1 MAEENVKEKKYILG
15 EYTFKELQD
24 KVTGSNSR
32 YSAVELLKYNIHS
45 QDEFDDEQKKIQNR
59 HRWNAEESG
68 DIKLYGDLQDKFIE
82 KTIEDEIFVNNL
94 KENISTEIHN
104 KMMNTKI
111 MVTALFKEYD
121 NHAMT
126 VALNYEPENCIEK
139 DKYDYVKD
147 DTMLM
152 QALRLVKDKSY
163 NYNTEKDEYVYL
175 ESLIIREYPY
185 QFEEIDKF
193 FTSKIKK
200 YIRENL
206 SYCLKKDALIV
217 PEEYMN
223 KGKTGV
229 EEWRN
234 IKASNNKNNSIE
246 KKLLKQALRDKKKYT
261 IDCMGG
267 VMLRTVFPDNGTI
280 VRDWS
285 LPFMEID
292 GRFNYSRTRKLVNT
306 ILKDKS
312 DQDLIKMSEKEIQ
325 ELFKD
330 FWKNKLMELYNSV
343 DKYDYDKENK

>member
-1 MAEENVKEKKYILG
+1 MAEGNVKEKKYILG

-24 KVTGSNSR
+24 KVSSNSR
-32 YSAVELLKYNIHS
+32 YNAIELLKYHIHS

-94 KENISTEIHN
+94 KENISTEVHK

-111 MVTALFKEYD
+111 MATALFKEYD
-121 NHAMT
+121 DGKMR
-126 VALNYEPENCIEK
+126 LSLSYEPENCIEK
-139 DKYDYVKD
+139 DKYDYIKD

-152 QALRLVKDKSY
+152 QALRLARDRSY
-163 NYNTEKDEYVYL
+163 NYNTNKDEYVYL
-175 ESLIIREYPY
+175 EELTIRVYPY
-185 QFEEIDKF
+185 EFEEIDKT

-223 KGKTGV
+223 KGKTGL

-234 IKASNNKNNSIE
+234 IKSSNNKNNSIE
-246 KKLLKQALRDKKKYT
+246 KKLLKQTLKDKKNYA
-261 IDCMGG
+261 IDCMSAI
-267 VMLRTVFPDNGTI
+267 MLRAVFPNGTSMG
-280 VRDWS
+280 RDWS
-285 LPFMEID
+285 LPFIEID

-306 ILKDKS
+306 ILKDKT
-312 DQDLIKMSEKEIQ
+312 DQDLIKMPEEEIQ
-325 ELFKD
+325 KLFKD
-330 FWKNKLMELYNSV
+330 FWKDKLMELYNSV
-343 DKYDYDKENK
+343 DTYKHEPNNN

>member
-1 MAEENVKEKKYILG
+1 MAEGNVKEKKYILC
-15 EYTFKELQD
+15 EYTFKELQN
-24 KVTGSNSR
+24 KVIGSNSR
-32 YSAVELLKYNIHS
+32 YSAVELLKYNVYS

-68 DIKLYGDLQDKFIE
+68 DIRLWGNLQDEFIE

-94 KENISTEIHN
+94 KENISTEIHK

-111 MVTALFKEYD
+111 IVTASFKDFD
-121 NHAMT
+121 NGRIGLI
-126 VALNYEPENCIEK
+126 LNYEPENCLDK

-175 ESLIIREYPY
+175 ESLTIREYPY

-234 IKASNNKNNSIE
+234 IKSSNNKNNSIE
-246 KKLLKQALRDKKKYT
+246 KKLLKQTLKDKKNYAL
-261 IDCMGG
+261 DCMSA
-267 VMLRTVFPDNGTI
+267 VMLRAVFPNGTSMG
-280 VRDWS
+280 RDWS
-285 LPFMEID
+285 LPFIEID

-312 DQDLIKMSEKEIQ
+312 DQDLIKMPEEEIQ
-325 ELFKD
+325 KLFKD
-330 FWKNKLMELYNSV
+330 FWKDKLMELYNSV
-343 DKYDYDKENK
+343 DNYDYSKENR

>member
-1 MAEENVKEKKYILG
+1 M
-15 EYTFKELQD
+15 
-24 KVTGSNSR
+24 
-32 YSAVELLKYNIHS
+32 
-45 QDEFDDEQKKIQNR
+45 
-59 HRWNAEESG
+59 
-68 DIKLYGDLQDKFIE
+68 
-82 KTIEDEIFVNNL
+82 
-94 KENISTEIHN
+94 
-104 KMMNTKI
+104 
-111 MVTALFKEYD
+111 
-121 NHAMT
+121 
-126 VALNYEPENCIEK
+126 
-139 DKYDYVKD
+139 
-147 DTMLM
+147 
-152 QALRLVKDKSY
+152 
-163 NYNTEKDEYVYL
+163 
-175 ESLIIREYPY
+175 
-185 QFEEIDKF
+185 
-193 FTSKIKK
+193 
-200 YIRENL
+200 
-206 SYCLKKDALIV
+206 KKDALIV